1 MTTGQTS
8 ETTFTLPSD
17 REIVMSRVFNAP
29 RELVFKAATE
39 PQHVARWWG
48 PRDLSTTLCE
58 GDLRPGG
65 AWRTVHRDAQGNEF
79 PFKGVYREIVP
90 PARIVQT
97 QIFDVEPYRDREM
110 VVTVTF
116 DDLGDGRTR
125 LTSTSVF
132 PSVEDRDGMLASGM
146 ERGARESFERLA
158 ELIDTLDREIQ

>member
-1 MTTGQTS
+1 
-8 ETTFTLPSD
+8 
-17 REIVMSRVFNAP
+17 
-29 RELVFKAATE
+29 
-39 PQHVARWWG
+39 
-48 PRDLSTTLCE
+48 
-58 GDLRPGG
+58 
-65 AWRTVHRDAQGNEF
+65 
-79 PFKGVYREIVP
+79 
-90 PARIVQT
+90 
-97 QIFDVEPYRDREM
+97 M